1 MVKFL
6 LLYQVLEVIEEGEM
20 DKEKWNMPE
29 EEEQEKELWGFD
41 DLEYA
46 YDSSSSMS
54 LPNSIEST

>member
-1 MVKFL
+1 
-6 LLYQVLEVIEEGEM
+6 M